1 MRCSLYA
8 LNRSVVMAN
17 MALSCCARMKN
28 GIKILKATGNFS
40 RVGAKMQA
48 NYCVSASSSQT
59 YPGIT
64 ESTEEYKYVERLIPP
79 SSVPTPP
86 KHDQYPTP
94 SGWRPPAA
102 VPPALPYMVRR
113 SRMHNVPVYSD
124 ITHGNRKMTIVRKIE
139 GDIWALEKDL
149 KDFLTHTSGTTPLMQ
164 VNEVNMSIRIKGS
177 FDKDLKSW
185 LLEKGF

>member
-1 MRCSLYA
+1 
-8 LNRSVVMAN
+8 MAN